1 MYMFNDVLTSGSCLI
16 SKGGTPSLQECS
28 LYPALRLVI
37 IILHAVLQ
45 TKALCCLALTCNEND
60 CSPTKVE
67 ALLSSTKTAIM
78 EIRTDV
84 FLLL

>member
-1 MYMFNDVLTSGSCLI
+1 MFNDDLTSVSCLI

-28 LYPALRLVI
+28 LSAALRLVI

-60 CSPTKVE
+60 CSPTEVE
-67 ALLSSTKTAIM
+67 ELLSSTKAAIM
-78 EIRTDV
+78 EIMTDV
-84 FLLL
+84 SLLL